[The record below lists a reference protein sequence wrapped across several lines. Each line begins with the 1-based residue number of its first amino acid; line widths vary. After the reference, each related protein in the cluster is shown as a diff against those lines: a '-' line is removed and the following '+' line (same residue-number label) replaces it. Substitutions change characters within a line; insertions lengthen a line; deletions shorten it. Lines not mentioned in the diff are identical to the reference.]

1 MPGYP
6 GNNLA
11 TLLYENRQAFLFQNE
26 RVSAGERSV
35 AFQLRRTR
43 GNFYPW
49 GASFAVRFSG
59 APGTFAID
67 IQVADADE
75 DASYV
80 SVTTLNSVSGG
91 NAARYDMMNIFPR
104 FVRASVGS
112 LGNAVNATLMV
123 TR

>member
-11 TLLYENRQAFLFQNE
+11 TLLYENRQAFLFRNE
-26 RVSAGERSV
+26 AVSAGERSV

-49 GASFAVRFSG
+49 GASFAVSFSA
-59 APGTFAID
+59 APGAFTFNIE
-67 IQVADADE
+67 VADADE
-75 DASYV
+75 DADYV
-80 SVTTLNSVSGG
+80 SVAQLSDTGSP
-91 NAARYDMMNIFPR
+91 RFDMMTIFPR

-112 LGNAVNATLMV
+112 VANAVNATVMV

>member
-26 RVSAGERSV
+26 TVNAGERSV

-49 GASFAVRFSG
+49 GASFAVKFSG
-59 APGTFAID
+59 PPGAFTFD
-67 IQVADADE
+67 IEVADADE
-75 DASYV
+75 DANYV
-80 SVTTLNSVSGG
+80 SVAQLSDTGES
-91 NAARYDMMNIFPR
+91 RYDMMTIFPR

-112 LGNAVNATLMV
+112 LGNAVSATLMV